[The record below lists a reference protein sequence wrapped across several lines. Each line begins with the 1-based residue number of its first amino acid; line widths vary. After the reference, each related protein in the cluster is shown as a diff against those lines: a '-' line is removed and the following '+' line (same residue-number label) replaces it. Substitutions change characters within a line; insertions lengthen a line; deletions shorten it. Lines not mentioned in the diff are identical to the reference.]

1 MFIVPLR
8 IAKVLDQQIRT
19 KTWNSLREI
28 LLANKKKYLLVKEVA
43 PSMDEPLQV
52 EHEKLWKEKQMLV
65 NEKNHYC

>member
-28 LLANKKKYLLVKEVA
+28 YFFANKKAYLLVKEVA
-43 PSMDEPLQV
+43 PSMD
-52 EHEKLWKEKQMLV
+52 
-65 NEKNHYC
+65 

>member
-43 PSMDEPLQV
+43 PSMD
-52 EHEKLWKEKQMLV
+52 
-65 NEKNHYC
+65 